1 VACVASRAVAEVASA
16 AVSATTSAA
25 ACGGRGVSKG
35 DWPLVRTGSAV
46 AVLTEVRAVSADGL
60 GAGVVLL
67 VVSVVVGAR
76 VAVVD

>member
-1 VACVASRAVAEVASA
+1 
-16 AVSATTSAA
+16 
-25 ACGGRGVSKG
+25 
-35 DWPLVRTGSAV
+35 VRTGSAV